1 VSFFQRFMVVFT
13 LCFGS
18 VAAQL
23 LYDPEPPA
31 NSAFVRIVHNLDS
44 SQKIQL
50 GSLSFDTVPSFSVS
64 AYRVVPQGKQFLIFM
79 GKKIEL
85 NFLAQRFYTIV
96 TQNSNPILLEDMI
109 SSRTKALISV
119 YNLSPLESVSL
130 RTDDDKVAVIV
141 DVKPNT
147 VKSQFVNAIKIG
159 FLMTQNTKKLTVFPA
174 LQLERGMSYSA
185 FVFSPTK
192 AIWVTNS
199 TQK

>member
-1 VSFFQRFMVVFT
+1 MNFFQRFMVVVT

-79 GKKIEL
+79 GKK
-85 NFLAQRFYTIV
+85 N
-96 TQNSNPILLEDMI
+96 
-109 SSRTKALISV
+109 
-119 YNLSPLESVSL
+119 
-130 RTDDDKVAVIV
+130 
-141 DVKPNT
+141 
-147 VKSQFVNAIKIG
+147 
-159 FLMTQNTKKLTVFPA
+159 
-174 LQLERGMSYSA
+174 
-185 FVFSPTK
+185 
-192 AIWVTNS
+192 
-199 TQK
+199 

>member
-1 VSFFQRFMVVFT
+1 M
-13 LCFGS
+13 
-18 VAAQL
+18 
-23 LYDPEPPA
+23 
-31 NSAFVRIVHNLDS
+31 
-44 SQKIQL
+44 
-50 GSLSFDTVPSFSVS
+50 
-64 AYRVVPQGKQFLIFM
+64 
-79 GKKIEL
+79 
-85 NFLAQRFYTIV
+85 

-174 LQLERGMSYSA
+174 LQLERGMSYSV

-192 AIWVTNS
+192 AIWVFD
-199 TQK
+199 